1 MDQHTHRPRFS
12 LAFPW
17 RRRQRLYPPACTAR
31 PGYWCTKRIVQNWVS
46 ERNKGDC
53 SHFLN

>member
-1 MDQHTHRPRFS
+1 MNQHTHRPRFS

-17 RRRQRLYPPACTAR
+17 RRCQRLYPPACTAR

-53 SHFLN
+53 PHFLY